1 LRHIHNRF
9 LKNHPELKGEVVLK
23 MTLSP
28 SGRVLR
34 TKIVRS
40 TTGVK
45 DFEEAVRK
53 KIAQW
58 YFEPIVEN
66 LGDVEVQVLLNFHST
81 DPVKP
86 AGSKLNPSDSMG
98 RPKKIS
104 P

>member
-1 LRHIHNRF
+1 
-9 LKNHPELKGEVVLK
+9 